1 MPKLTNILDKGG
13 YSMSYKKSILRSSYV
28 FLATFFVLNSVA
40 QEIEEVVVTATKKEE
55 STQDL
60 AISVE
65 AFTSEMLEQN
75 QIYDLSDLTEVVP
88 GFGAGKGIG
97 SGSAFSMRGIGSYG
111 IGAAVV
117 SSLVTNI
124 NGHSV
129 GTGQFVDLGMMDIER
144 IEVLKGPQG
153 TINGRNS
160 VQGVINVITAR
171 PTDEFGGYVDV
182 ETGNFDMK
190 RMTTALNLPINDN
203 VKTRLAFMTNMRD
216 GMVYNP
222 VTGNDFDDRN
232 DMGLRFSLDWDISDT
247 TDFKLTYSGQKS
259 DDNRPQEEV
268 SFCAQDPFFG
278 CRPDVRG
285 GLNQAADTRG
295 HVAGFV
301 GFVAHLDPGT
311 IVNKYGPSLS
321 DKFDTLYLD
330 REPTHLQTSEVTN
343 LELTHDISD
352 DVQMIAKYTYSTR
365 DFHQMNDNDGS
376 ISNVPLAGA
385 AAGLPGIVPI
395 EAYVCFGSDEN
406 SFCETVDSDRT
417 YDFSDVETE
426 NKQAEINFISDFDG
440 PFNFSAGYY
449 WYDDTTDNEYRVQT
463 AGTQLIGSF
472 ANHPYSAVLAGL
484 TGVDLSSKGGAV
496 FYQTVLQ
503 GLLPQLPNV
512 LAVQGG
518 AITDPVQV
526 ATIIGTYQATLG
538 MLQAMPDVVVPLG
551 LRGTLSDQHVRTQS
565 QAFYGE
571 MYFDLSEDTKLTL
584 GGRYDDFLVNS
595 HNFNDLLGNAYIR
608 LGCFNYSSHTTC
620 PGIEQQRTV
629 EDDSTSF
636 KVALQHNLND
646 DVMVYG
652 SYTTAV
658 KAGGVN
664 AGSSSST
671 YDQEETGV
679 LDFGMK
685 SILMDGAMLLNM
697 NIFRNDNKG
706 MLLAAIVDDASI
718 NYNVDAEITGF
729 EGNLSVFLT
738 ETTNLSF
745 NWLLIDNEITSD
757 TSIINYMNP
766 LGGMYDVFL
775 GPVGNNTGL
784 LTGAVFGGGTTQLFK
799 SGGYNCLS
807 PMGTNALGVV
817 GGFAPLAGSFC
828 TVAQGVPQSLKGNKL
843 PNTADTE
850 YSLSLTQVFPSARGE
865 TLAKLSYRYRSESNS
880 SNFEEARMA
889 IPDLKVWDLFVRFN
903 PNDDDWYVGMYAKNL
918 ADDRQLGFL
927 RTASNLQGG
936 QLYGSFSDPRTFGV
950 QFGTSF

>member
-1 MPKLTNILDKGG
+1 
-13 YSMSYKKSILRSSYV
+13 MSFKQLILRNSFV
-28 FLATFFVLNSVA
+28 FLATFFAATSIA
-40 QEIEEVVVTATKKEE
+40 QEVEEVVVTATKKEE

-60 AISVE
+60 ALSVE
-65 AFTSEMLEQN
+65 AYTSEMIAEN
-75 QIYDLSDLTEVVP
+75 QIYDLSDLAEVVP
-88 GFGAGKGIG
+88 GFETGKGIG
-97 SGSAFSMRGIGSYG
+97 SGSAFTMRGIGSYG

-171 PTDEFGGYVDV
+171 PTDELSGYVDIEGGV
-182 ETGNFDMK
+182 YNSRRVTSAF
-190 RMTTALNLPINDN
+190 NLPVNDQI
-203 VKTRLAFMTNMRD
+203 KTRLALMTNRRD
-216 GMVYNP
+216 GMVHNP

-232 DMGLRFSLDWDISDT
+232 DMGLRFSLDYDISDT
-247 TDFKLTYSGQKS
+247 TDLRFTYSAQKS
-259 DDNRPQEEV
+259 DDSRPQEEV
-268 SFCAQDPFFG
+268 SFCAQDQFFG
-278 CRPDVRG
+278 CSPAARG

-321 DKFDTLYLD
+321 DSFDTLYLD
-330 REPTHLQTSEVTN
+330 REPTHLQTAEVTN

-365 DFHQMNDNDGS
+365 DFHQTNDNDGS
-376 ISNVPLAGA
+376 VSSVPLAGA
-385 AAGLPGIVPI
+385 GAALGLPPI
-395 EAYVCFGSDEN
+395 EAYLCFGSTEN
-406 SFCETVDSDRT
+406 SFCETANTDRT

-426 NKQAEINFISDFDG
+426 NKQAEINFISNFDG

-463 AGTQLIGSF
+463 TGTQLIGSF
-472 ANHPYSAVLAGL
+472 AESPYSAVIAGL

-503 GLLPQLPNV
+503 GLLPALGGV
-512 LAVQGG
+512 LQVQAGAV
-518 AITDPVQV
+518 TDPVQV
-526 ATIIGTYQATLG
+526 ATILGTYQAVLG
-538 MLQAMPDVVVPLG
+538 MLQGMPDVVVPLG

-571 MYFDLSEDTKLTL
+571 MYFDLSDDTKLTI

-595 HNFNDLLGNAYIR
+595 HNFNDLLGNKYIA
-608 LGCFNYSSHTTC
+608 LGCYNYSSHTKC

-636 KVALQHNLND
+636 KVAIQHNLND

-671 YDQEETGV
+671 YDPEETGV
-679 LDFGMK
+679 LDIGLK

-697 NIFRNDNKG
+697 NIFQNDNSG

-729 EGNLSVFLT
+729 EGNMSVFLS
-738 ETTNLSF
+738 ETTNLTF
-745 NWLLIDNEITSD
+745 NWLALDNEITSD
-757 TSIINYMNP
+757 TSIINYLDPMGSP
-766 LGGMYDVFL
+766 LVQYL

-784 LTGAVFGGGTTQLFK
+784 LTGAVFGNGVLYK

-807 PMGTNALGVV
+807 AP
-817 GGFAPLAGSFC
+817 FAPLAGSPC
-828 TVAQGVPQSLKGNKL
+828 PVGQGIPQSLQGNQL
-843 PNTADTE
+843 PNTADLS
-850 YSLSLTQVFPSARGE
+850 YSLSLSQIFPSSNGE
-865 TLAKLSYRYRSESNS
+865 TAAKLTYRYRGESNS
-880 SNFEEARMA
+880 SAFEDARMKL
-889 IPDLKVWDLFVRFN
+889 PENKVWDLLVRYT
-903 PNDDDWYVGMYAKNL
+903 PNDGDWYVGLYAKNL
-918 ADDRQLGFL
+918 ADDRQLHYL

-936 QLYGSFSDPRTFGV
+936 QLYGSFSDPRTWGL

>member
-40 QEIEEVVVTATKKEE
+40 QEVEEVVVTATKKEE

-503 GLLPQLPNV
+503 GLLPQLPSV
-512 LAVQGG
+512 LGVQGG

-538 MLQAMPDVVVPLG
+538 ILQAMPDVVVPLG

-584 GGRYDDFLVNS
+584 GGRYDDFLVDS

>member
-1 MPKLTNILDKGG
+1 
-13 YSMSYKKSILRSSYV
+13 
-28 FLATFFVLNSVA
+28 
-40 QEIEEVVVTATKKEE
+40 
-55 STQDL
+55 
-60 AISVE
+60 
-65 AFTSEMLEQN
+65 
-75 QIYDLSDLTEVVP
+75 
-88 GFGAGKGIG
+88 
-97 SGSAFSMRGIGSYG
+97 MRGIGSYG

-171 PTDEFGGYVDV
+171 PTDELSGYVDIEGGV
-182 ETGNFDMK
+182 YNSRRVTSAF
-190 RMTTALNLPINDN
+190 NLPVNDQI
-203 VKTRLAFMTNMRD
+203 KTRLALMTNRRD
-216 GMVYNP
+216 GMVHNP

-232 DMGLRFSLDWDISDT
+232 DMGLRFSLDYDISDT
-247 TDFKLTYSGQKS
+247 TDLRFTYSAQKS
-259 DDNRPQEEV
+259 DDSRPQEEV
-268 SFCAQDPFFG
+268 SFCAQDQFFG
-278 CRPDVRG
+278 CSPAARG

-321 DKFDTLYLD
+321 DSFDTLYLD
-330 REPTHLQTSEVTN
+330 REPTHLQTAEVTN

-365 DFHQMNDNDGS
+365 DFHQTNDNDGS
-376 ISNVPLAGA
+376 VSSVPLAGA
-385 AAGLPGIVPI
+385 GAALGLPPI
-395 EAYVCFGSDEN
+395 EAYLCFGSTEN
-406 SFCETVDSDRT
+406 SFCETANTDRT

-426 NKQAEINFISDFDG
+426 NKQAEINFISNFDG

-463 AGTQLIGSF
+463 TGTQLIGSF
-472 ANHPYSAVLAGL
+472 AESPYSAVIAGL

-503 GLLPQLPNV
+503 GLLPALGGV
-512 LAVQGG
+512 LQVQAGAV
-518 AITDPVQV
+518 TDPVQV
-526 ATIIGTYQATLG
+526 ATILGTYQAVLG
-538 MLQAMPDVVVPLG
+538 MLQGMPDVVVPLG

-571 MYFDLSEDTKLTL
+571 MYFDLSDDTKLTI

-595 HNFNDLLGNAYIR
+595 HNFNDLLGNKYIA
-608 LGCFNYSSHTTC
+608 LGCYNYSSHTKC

-636 KVALQHNLND
+636 KVAIQHNLSD

-671 YDQEETGV
+671 YDPEETGV
-679 LDFGMK
+679 LDIGLK

-697 NIFRNDNKG
+697 NIFQNDNSG

-729 EGNLSVFLT
+729 EGNMSVFLS
-738 ETTNLSF
+738 ETTNLTF
-745 NWLLIDNEITSD
+745 NWLALDNEITSD
-757 TSIINYMNP
+757 TSIINYLDPMGSP
-766 LGGMYDVFL
+766 LVQYL

-784 LTGAVFGGGTTQLFK
+784 LTGAVFGNGVLYK

-807 PMGTNALGVV
+807 AP
-817 GGFAPLAGSFC
+817 FAPLAGSPC
-828 TVAQGVPQSLKGNKL
+828 PVGQGIPQSLQGNQL
-843 PNTADTE
+843 PNTADLS
-850 YSLSLTQVFPSARGE
+850 YSLSLSQVFPSSNGE
-865 TLAKLSYRYRSESNS
+865 TAAKLTYRYRGESNS
-880 SNFEEARMA
+880 SAFEDARMKL
-889 IPDLKVWDLFVRFN
+889 PENKVWDLLVRYT
-903 PNDDDWYVGMYAKNL
+903 PNDGDWYVGLYAKNL
-918 ADDRQLGFL
+918 ADDRQLHYL

-936 QLYGSFSDPRTFGV
+936 QLYGSFSDPRTWGL

>member
-1 MPKLTNILDKGG
+1 
-13 YSMSYKKSILRSSYV
+13 MSFKQLILRNSFV
-28 FLATFFVLNSVA
+28 FLATFFAATSIA
-40 QEIEEVVVTATKKEE
+40 QEVEEVVVTATKKEE

-60 AISVE
+60 ALSVE
-65 AFTSEMLEQN
+65 AYTSEMIAEN
-75 QIYDLSDLTEVVP
+75 QIYDLSDLAEVVP
-88 GFGAGKGIG
+88 GFETGKGIG
-97 SGSAFSMRGIGSYG
+97 SGSAFTMRGIGSYG

-171 PTDEFGGYVDV
+171 PTDELSGYVDIEGGV
-182 ETGNFDMK
+182 YNSRRVTSAF
-190 RMTTALNLPINDN
+190 NLPVNDQI
-203 VKTRLAFMTNMRD
+203 KTRLALMTNRRD
-216 GMVYNP
+216 GMVHNP

-232 DMGLRFSLDWDISDT
+232 DMGLRFSLDYDISDT
-247 TDFKLTYSGQKS
+247 TDLRFTYSAQKS
-259 DDNRPQEEV
+259 DDSRPQEEV
-268 SFCAQDPFFG
+268 SFCAQDQFFG
-278 CRPDVRG
+278 CSPAARG

-321 DKFDTLYLD
+321 DSFDTLYLD
-330 REPTHLQTSEVTN
+330 REPTHLQTAEVTN

-365 DFHQMNDNDGS
+365 DFHQTNDNDGS
-376 ISNVPLAGA
+376 VSSVPLAGA
-385 AAGLPGIVPI
+385 GAALGLPPI
-395 EAYVCFGSDEN
+395 EAYLCFGSTEN
-406 SFCETVDSDRT
+406 SFCETANTDRT

-426 NKQAEINFISDFDG
+426 NKQAEINFISNFDG

-463 AGTQLIGSF
+463 TGTQLIGSF
-472 ANHPYSAVLAGL
+472 AESPYSAVIAGL

-503 GLLPQLPNV
+503 GLLPALGGV
-512 LAVQGG
+512 LQVQAGAV
-518 AITDPVQV
+518 TDPVQV
-526 ATIIGTYQATLG
+526 ATILGTYQAVLG
-538 MLQAMPDVVVPLG
+538 MLQGMPDVVVPLG

-571 MYFDLSEDTKLTL
+571 MYFDLSDDTKLTI

-595 HNFNDLLGNAYIR
+595 HNFNDLLGNKYIA
-608 LGCFNYSSHTTC
+608 LGCYNYSSHTKC

-636 KVALQHNLND
+636 KVAIQHNLSD

-671 YDQEETGV
+671 YDPEETGV
-679 LDFGMK
+679 LDIGLK

-697 NIFRNDNKG
+697 NIFQNDNSG

-729 EGNLSVFLT
+729 EGNMSVFLS
-738 ETTNLSF
+738 ETTNLTF
-745 NWLLIDNEITSD
+745 NWLALDNEITSD
-757 TSIINYMNP
+757 TSIINYLDPMGSP
-766 LGGMYDVFL
+766 LVQYL

-784 LTGAVFGGGTTQLFK
+784 LTGAVFGNGVLYK

-807 PMGTNALGVV
+807 AP
-817 GGFAPLAGSFC
+817 FAPLAGSPC
-828 TVAQGVPQSLKGNKL
+828 PVGQGIPQNLQGNQL
-843 PNTADTE
+843 PNTADLS
-850 YSLSLTQVFPSARGE
+850 YSLSLSQVFPSSNGE
-865 TLAKLSYRYRSESNS
+865 TAAKLTYRYRGESNS
-880 SNFEEARMA
+880 SAFEDARMKL
-889 IPDLKVWDLFVRFN
+889 PENKVWDLLVRYT
-903 PNDDDWYVGMYAKNL
+903 PNDGDWYVGLYAKNL
-918 ADDRQLGFL
+918 ADDRQLHYL

-936 QLYGSFSDPRTFGV
+936 QLYGSFSDPRTWGL

>member
-40 QEIEEVVVTATKKEE
+40 QEVEEVVVTATKKEE

-766 LGGMYDVFL
+766 LGAMYDVFL

-784 LTGAVFGGGTTQLFK
+784 LTGAVFGTTQLFK

-817 GGFAPLAGSFC
+817 GGFAPLAGSVC

>member
-1 MPKLTNILDKGG
+1 
-13 YSMSYKKSILRSSYV
+13 MSFKQLILRNSFV
-28 FLATFFVLNSVA
+28 FLASFFILNSVA
-40 QEIEEVVVTATKKEE
+40 QEVEEVVVTATKKAE

-60 AISVE
+60 AISVD
-65 AFTSEMLEQN
+65 AYTSEMIEEN
-75 QIYDLSDLTEVVP
+75 QIYDLSDLSEVVP
-88 GFGAGKGIG
+88 GFGTGKGIG

-117 SSLVTNI
+117 SSLVTNL

-160 VQGVINVITAR
+160 VQGVINVITKR
-171 PTDEFGGYVDV
+171 PGDELGGYIDIEGGVF
-182 ETGNFDMK
+182 NAK
-190 RMTTALNLPINDN
+190 KMTTAFDLPINDKF
-203 VKTRLAFMTNMRD
+203 KTRLALMTYKRD
-216 GMVYNP
+216 GMVNNP

-232 DMGLRFSLDWDISDT
+232 DMSIRLSMDYDISDT
-247 TDFKLTYSGQKS
+247 TDLKITYSAQKS
-259 DDNRPQEEV
+259 DDSRPQEEV

-285 GLNQAADTRG
+285 GINQAADTRG

-301 GFVAHLDPGT
+301 GFIAHLDDAT
-311 IVNKYGPSLS
+311 ITNKYGPSLS
-321 DKFDTLYLD
+321 DGFDKLYLD
-330 REPTHLQTSEVTN
+330 REPSHLQRAEVTN
-343 LELTHDISD
+343 LELTTDLST
-352 DVQMIAKYTYSTR
+352 DVQMITKYTYTTR

-376 ISNVPLAGA
+376 ISTVPLAGA
-385 AAGLPGIVPI
+385 GAPLGLPPI
-395 EAYVCFGSDEN
+395 EAYTCFGSTEQ
-406 SFCETVDSDRT
+406 SFCETVDTDRT

-426 NKQAEINFISDFDG
+426 SKQAEINFISNYDG
-440 PFNFSAGYY
+440 AFNFTAGYY

-463 AGTQLIGSF
+463 TGTQLIGSF
-472 ANHPYSAVLAGL
+472 AQHPYSPVITGL
-484 TGVDLSSKGGAV
+484 TGKDYSTKGGAV

-503 GLLPQLPNV
+503 GLLPALQNV

-518 AITDPVQV
+518 LVTDPTQIQ
-526 ATIIGTYQATLG
+526 TIMLTYEGVLDALD
-538 MLQAMPDVVVPLG
+538 AMPDVVVPLG

-565 QAFYGE
+565 QAIYGE

-584 GGRYDDFLVNS
+584 GARYDDFLVNS
-595 HNFNDLLGNAYIR
+595 HNFNDLLGNKYIA
-608 LGCFNYSSHTTC
+608 LGCFNYSSHTKC

-636 KVALQHNLND
+636 KVALQHNIND

-679 LDFGMK
+679 LDFGIK

-729 EGNLSVFLT
+729 EGALSVFLS
-738 ETTNLSF
+738 ENTNLSF
-745 NWLLIDNEITSD
+745 NWLAIDNEITSD

-766 LGGMYDVFL
+766 LGAMYDQYL
-775 GPVGNNTGL
+775 GPIGNDTGL
-784 LTGAVFGGGTTQLFK
+784 LAGALFGSTQLFK
-799 SGGYNCLS
+799 SGGYNCLA
-807 PMGTNALGVV
+807 PTGTNAAGVV
-817 GGFAPLAGSFC
+817 GGFAPLAGSVC
-828 TVAQGVPQSLKGNKL
+828 TVAQGIPQSLQGNKL
-843 PNTADTE
+843 PNTADLE
-850 YSLSLTQVFPSARGE
+850 YSLSLTQVFPGPRGE
-865 TLAKLSYRYRSESNS
+865 TLAKLSYRYRAESNS
-880 SNFEEARMA
+880 SNFEEERMA
-889 IPDLKVWDLFVRFN
+889 IPANKVWDFFLRFN

-936 QLYGSFSDPRTFGV
+936 QLYGSFSDPRTWGL

>member
-1 MPKLTNILDKGG
+1 
-13 YSMSYKKSILRSSYV
+13 MSFKQLILRNSFV
-28 FLATFFVLNSVA
+28 FLATFFAATSIA
-40 QEIEEVVVTATKKEE
+40 QEVEEVVVTATKKEE

-60 AISVE
+60 ALSVE
-65 AFTSEMLEQN
+65 AYTSEMIAEN
-75 QIYDLSDLTEVVP
+75 QIYDLSDLAEVVP
-88 GFGAGKGIG
+88 GFETGKGIG
-97 SGSAFSMRGIGSYG
+97 SGSAFTMRGIGSYG

-171 PTDEFGGYVDV
+171 PTDELSGYVDIEGGV
-182 ETGNFDMK
+182 YNSRRVTSAF
-190 RMTTALNLPINDN
+190 NLPVNDQI
-203 VKTRLAFMTNMRD
+203 KTRLALMTNRRD
-216 GMVYNP
+216 GMVHNP

-232 DMGLRFSLDWDISDT
+232 DMGLRFSLDYDISDT
-247 TDFKLTYSGQKS
+247 TDLKFTYSAQKS
-259 DDNRPQEEV
+259 DDSRPQEEV
-268 SFCAQDPFFG
+268 SFCAQDQFFG
-278 CRPDVRG
+278 CSPAARG

-321 DKFDTLYLD
+321 DSFDTLYLD
-330 REPTHLQTSEVTN
+330 REPTHLQTAEVTN

-365 DFHQMNDNDGS
+365 DFHQTNDNDGS
-376 ISNVPLAGA
+376 VSSVPLAGA
-385 AAGLPGIVPI
+385 GAALGLPPI
-395 EAYVCFGSDEN
+395 EAYLCFGSTEN
-406 SFCETVDSDRT
+406 SFCETANTDRT

-426 NKQAEINFISDFDG
+426 NKQAEINFISNFDG

-463 AGTQLIGSF
+463 TGTQLIGSF
-472 ANHPYSAVLAGL
+472 AESPYSAVIAGL

-503 GLLPQLPNV
+503 GLLPALGGV
-512 LAVQGG
+512 LQVQAGAV
-518 AITDPVQV
+518 TDPVQV
-526 ATIIGTYQATLG
+526 ATILGTYQAVLG
-538 MLQAMPDVVVPLG
+538 MLQGMPDVVVPLG

-571 MYFDLSEDTKLTL
+571 MYFDLSDDTKLTI

-595 HNFNDLLGNAYIR
+595 HNFNDLLGNKYIA
-608 LGCFNYSSHTTC
+608 LGCYNYSSHTKC

-636 KVALQHNLND
+636 KVAIQHNLSD

-671 YDQEETGV
+671 YDPEETGV
-679 LDFGMK
+679 LDIGLK

-697 NIFRNDNKG
+697 NIFQNDNSG

-729 EGNLSVFLT
+729 EGNMSVFLS
-738 ETTNLSF
+738 ETTNLTF
-745 NWLLIDNEITSD
+745 NWLALDNEITSD
-757 TSIINYMNP
+757 TSIINYLDPMGSP
-766 LGGMYDVFL
+766 LVQYL

-784 LTGAVFGGGTTQLFK
+784 LTGAVFGNGVLYK

-807 PMGTNALGVV
+807 AP
-817 GGFAPLAGSFC
+817 FAPLAGSPC
-828 TVAQGVPQSLKGNKL
+828 PVGQGIPQSLQGNQL
-843 PNTADTE
+843 PNTADLS
-850 YSLSLTQVFPSARGE
+850 YSLSLSQVFPSSNGE
-865 TLAKLSYRYRSESNS
+865 TAAKLTYRYRGESNS
-880 SNFEEARMA
+880 SAFEDARMKL
-889 IPDLKVWDLFVRFN
+889 PENKVWDLLVRYT
-903 PNDDDWYVGMYAKNL
+903 PNDGDWYVGLYAKNL
-918 ADDRQLGFL
+918 ADDRQLHYL

-936 QLYGSFSDPRTFGV
+936 QLYGSFSDPRTWGL

>member
-321 DKFDTLYLD
+321 DKFDTLYLN

-526 ATIIGTYQATLG
+526 ATILGTYQATLG

-784 LTGAVFGGGTTQLFK
+784 LTGAVFGTTQLFK

-817 GGFAPLAGSFC
+817 GGFAPLAGSVC

>member
-1 MPKLTNILDKGG
+1 
-13 YSMSYKKSILRSSYV
+13 MSFKQLILRNSFV
-28 FLATFFVLNSVA
+28 FLATFFAATSIA
-40 QEIEEVVVTATKKEE
+40 QEVEEVVVTATKKEE

-60 AISVE
+60 ALSVE
-65 AFTSEMLEQN
+65 AYTSEMIAEN
-75 QIYDLSDLTEVVP
+75 QIYDLSDLAEVVP
-88 GFGAGKGIG
+88 GFETGKGIG
-97 SGSAFSMRGIGSYG
+97 SGSAFTMRGIGSYG

-171 PTDEFGGYVDV
+171 PTDELSGYVDIEGGV
-182 ETGNFDMK
+182 YNSRRVTSAF
-190 RMTTALNLPINDN
+190 NLPVNDQI
-203 VKTRLAFMTNMRD
+203 KTRLALMTNRRD
-216 GMVYNP
+216 GMVHNP

-232 DMGLRFSLDWDISDT
+232 DMGLRFSLDYDISDT
-247 TDFKLTYSGQKS
+247 TDLRFTYSAQKS
-259 DDNRPQEEV
+259 DDSRPQEEV
-268 SFCAQDPFFG
+268 SFCAQDQFFG
-278 CRPDVRG
+278 CSPAARG

-321 DKFDTLYLD
+321 DSFDTLYLD
-330 REPTHLQTSEVTN
+330 REPTHLQTAEVTN

-365 DFHQMNDNDGS
+365 DFHQTNDNDGS
-376 ISNVPLAGA
+376 VSSVPLAGA
-385 AAGLPGIVPI
+385 GAALGLPPI
-395 EAYVCFGSDEN
+395 EAYLCFGSTEN
-406 SFCETVDSDRT
+406 SFCETANTDRT

-426 NKQAEINFISDFDG
+426 NKQAEINFISNFDG

-463 AGTQLIGSF
+463 TGTQLIGSF
-472 ANHPYSAVLAGL
+472 AESPYSAVIAGL

-503 GLLPQLPNV
+503 GLLPALGGV
-512 LAVQGG
+512 LQVQAGAV
-518 AITDPVQV
+518 TDPVQV
-526 ATIIGTYQATLG
+526 ATILGTYQAVLG
-538 MLQAMPDVVVPLG
+538 MLQGMPDVVVPLG

-571 MYFDLSEDTKLTL
+571 LYFDLSDDTKLTI

-595 HNFNDLLGNAYIR
+595 HNFNDLLGNKYIA
-608 LGCFNYSSHTTC
+608 LGCYNYSSHTKC

-636 KVALQHNLND
+636 KVAIQHNLSD

-671 YDQEETGV
+671 YDPEETGV
-679 LDFGMK
+679 LDIGLK

-697 NIFRNDNKG
+697 NIFQNDNSG

-729 EGNLSVFLT
+729 EGNMSVFLS
-738 ETTNLSF
+738 ETTNLTF
-745 NWLLIDNEITSD
+745 NWLALDNEITSD
-757 TSIINYMNP
+757 TSIINYLDPMGSP
-766 LGGMYDVFL
+766 LVQYL

-784 LTGAVFGGGTTQLFK
+784 LTGAVFGNGVLYK

-807 PMGTNALGVV
+807 AP
-817 GGFAPLAGSFC
+817 FAPLAGSPC
-828 TVAQGVPQSLKGNKL
+828 PVGQGIPQSLQGNQL
-843 PNTADTE
+843 PNTADLS
-850 YSLSLTQVFPSARGE
+850 YSLSLSQVFPSSNGE
-865 TLAKLSYRYRSESNS
+865 TAAKLTYRYRGESNS
-880 SNFEEARMA
+880 SAFEDARMKL
-889 IPDLKVWDLFVRFN
+889 PENKVWDLLVRYT
-903 PNDDDWYVGMYAKNL
+903 PNDGDWYVGLYAKNL
-918 ADDRQLGFL
+918 ADDRQLHYL

-936 QLYGSFSDPRTFGV
+936 QLYGSFSDPRTWGL

>member
-40 QEIEEVVVTATKKEE
+40 QEVEEVVVTATKKEE

-671 YDQEETGV
+671 YDQEKTGV

-784 LTGAVFGGGTTQLFK
+784 LTGAVFGTTQLFK

-817 GGFAPLAGSFC
+817 GGFAPLAGSVC

>member
-1 MPKLTNILDKGG
+1 
-13 YSMSYKKSILRSSYV
+13 MSFKQLILRNSFI
-28 FLATFFVLNSVA
+28 FLATFFAATSIA
-40 QEIEEVVVTATKKEE
+40 QEVEEVVVTATKKEE

-60 AISVE
+60 ALSVE
-65 AFTSEMLEQN
+65 AYTSEMIAEN
-75 QIYDLSDLTEVVP
+75 QIYDLSDLAEVVP
-88 GFGAGKGIG
+88 GFETGKGIG
-97 SGSAFSMRGIGSYG
+97 SGSAFTMRGIGSYG

-171 PTDEFGGYVDV
+171 PTDELSGYVDIEGGV
-182 ETGNFDMK
+182 YNSRRVTSAF
-190 RMTTALNLPINDN
+190 NLPVNDQI
-203 VKTRLAFMTNMRD
+203 KTRLALMTNRRD
-216 GMVYNP
+216 GMVHNP

-232 DMGLRFSLDWDISDT
+232 DMGLRFSLDYDISDT
-247 TDFKLTYSGQKS
+247 TDLRFTYSAQKS
-259 DDNRPQEEV
+259 DDSRPQEEV
-268 SFCAQDPFFG
+268 SFCAQDQFFG
-278 CRPDVRG
+278 CSPAARG

-321 DKFDTLYLD
+321 DSFDTLYLD
-330 REPTHLQTSEVTN
+330 REPTHLQTAEVTN

-365 DFHQMNDNDGS
+365 DFHQTNDNDGS
-376 ISNVPLAGA
+376 VSSVPLAGA
-385 AAGLPGIVPI
+385 GAALGLPPI
-395 EAYVCFGSDEN
+395 EAYLCFGSTEN
-406 SFCETVDSDRT
+406 SFCETANTDRT

-463 AGTQLIGSF
+463 TGTQLIGSF
-472 ANHPYSAVLAGL
+472 AESPYSAVIAGL

-503 GLLPQLPNV
+503 GLLPALGGV
-512 LAVQGG
+512 LQVQAGAV
-518 AITDPVQV
+518 TDPVQV
-526 ATIIGTYQATLG
+526 ATILGTYQAVLG
-538 MLQAMPDVVVPLG
+538 MLQGMPDVVVPLG

-571 MYFDLSEDTKLTL
+571 MYFDLSDDTKLTI

-595 HNFNDLLGNAYIR
+595 HNFNDLLGNKYIA
-608 LGCFNYSSHTTC
+608 LGCYNYSSHTKC

-629 EDDSTSF
+629 KDDSTSF
-636 KVALQHNLND
+636 KVAIQHNLSD

-671 YDQEETGV
+671 YDPEETGV
-679 LDFGMK
+679 LDIGLK

-697 NIFRNDNKG
+697 NIFQNDNSG

-729 EGNLSVFLT
+729 EGNMSVFLS
-738 ETTNLSF
+738 ETTNLTF
-745 NWLLIDNEITSD
+745 NWLALDNEITSD
-757 TSIINYMNP
+757 TSIINYLDPMGSP
-766 LGGMYDVFL
+766 LVQYL

-784 LTGAVFGGGTTQLFK
+784 LTGAVFGNGVLYK

-807 PMGTNALGVV
+807 AP
-817 GGFAPLAGSFC
+817 FAPLAGSPC
-828 TVAQGVPQSLKGNKL
+828 PVGQGIPQSLQGNQL
-843 PNTADTE
+843 PNTADLS
-850 YSLSLTQVFPSARGE
+850 YSLSLSQVFPSSNGE
-865 TLAKLSYRYRSESNS
+865 TAAKLTYRYRGESNS
-880 SNFEEARMA
+880 SAFEDARMKL
-889 IPDLKVWDLFVRFN
+889 PENKVWDLLVRYT
-903 PNDDDWYVGMYAKNL
+903 PNDGDWYVGLYAKNL
-918 ADDRQLGFL
+918 ADDRQLHYL

-936 QLYGSFSDPRTFGV
+936 QLYGSFSDPRTWGL

>member
-1 MPKLTNILDKGG
+1 
-13 YSMSYKKSILRSSYV
+13 MSYKKSILRSSYV

-40 QEIEEVVVTATKKEE
+40 QEVEEVVVTATKKEE

-321 DKFDTLYLD
+321 DKFDTLYLN

-526 ATIIGTYQATLG
+526 ATILGTYQATLG

-784 LTGAVFGGGTTQLFK
+784 LTGAVFGTTQLFK

>member
-40 QEIEEVVVTATKKEE
+40 QEVEEVVVTATKKEE

-321 DKFDTLYLD
+321 DKFDTLYLN

-526 ATIIGTYQATLG
+526 ATILGTYQATLG

-784 LTGAVFGGGTTQLFK
+784 LTGAVFGTTQLFK

>member
-1 MPKLTNILDKGG
+1 
-13 YSMSYKKSILRSSYV
+13 MSYKKSILRSSYV

-40 QEIEEVVVTATKKEE
+40 QEVEEVVVTATKKEE

-321 DKFDTLYLD
+321 DKFDTLYLN

-526 ATIIGTYQATLG
+526 ATILGTYQATLG

-784 LTGAVFGGGTTQLFK
+784 LTGAVFNGTTQLFK

-817 GGFAPLAGSFC
+817 GGFAPLAGSVC

>member
-40 QEIEEVVVTATKKEE
+40 QEVEEVVVTATKKEE

-784 LTGAVFGGGTTQLFK
+784 LTGAVFGTTQLFK

-817 GGFAPLAGSFC
+817 GGFAPLAGSVC

>member
-40 QEIEEVVVTATKKEE
+40 QEVEEVVVTATKKEE

-766 LGGMYDVFL
+766 LGAMYDVFL

-784 LTGAVFGGGTTQLFK
+784 LTGAVFNGTTQLFK

-817 GGFAPLAGSFC
+817 GGFAPLAGSVC

>member
-1 MPKLTNILDKGG
+1 
-13 YSMSYKKSILRSSYV
+13 MSYKNAILRSSYV

-171 PTDEFGGYVDV
+171 PGDEFGGYVDV

-343 LELTHDISD
+343 LELTHDLSD

-365 DFHQMNDNDGS
+365 DFHQTNDNDGS

-385 AAGLPGIVPI
+385 GAGLGLAPI

-766 LGGMYDVFL
+766 LGAMYDVFL

-784 LTGAVFGGGTTQLFK
+784 LTGAVFNGTTQLFK

-817 GGFAPLAGSFC
+817 GGFAPLAGSVC

>member
-1 MPKLTNILDKGG
+1 
-13 YSMSYKKSILRSSYV
+13 MSYKKSILRSSYV

-40 QEIEEVVVTATKKEE
+40 QEVEEVVVTATKKEE

-671 YDQEETGV
+671 YDQEKTGV

-784 LTGAVFGGGTTQLFK
+784 LTGAVFNGTTQLFK

-817 GGFAPLAGSFC
+817 GGFAPLAGSVC

>member
-1 MPKLTNILDKGG
+1 
-13 YSMSYKKSILRSSYV
+13 MSFKQLILRNSFV
-28 FLATFFVLNSVA
+28 FLATFFAATSIS
-40 QEIEEVVVTATKKEE
+40 QEVEEVVVTATKKEE

-60 AISVE
+60 ALSVE
-65 AFTSEMLEQN
+65 AYTSEMIAEN
-75 QIYDLSDLTEVVP
+75 QIYDLSDLAEVVP
-88 GFGAGKGIG
+88 GFETGKGIG
-97 SGSAFSMRGIGSYG
+97 SGSAFTMRGIGSYG

-171 PTDEFGGYVDV
+171 PTDELSGYVDIEGGV
-182 ETGNFDMK
+182 YNSRRVTSAF
-190 RMTTALNLPINDN
+190 NLPVNDQI
-203 VKTRLAFMTNMRD
+203 KTRLALMTNRRD
-216 GMVYNP
+216 GMVHNP

-232 DMGLRFSLDWDISDT
+232 DMGLRFSLDYDISDT
-247 TDFKLTYSGQKS
+247 TDLRFTYSAQKS
-259 DDNRPQEEV
+259 DDSRPQEEV
-268 SFCAQDPFFG
+268 SFCAQDQFFG
-278 CRPDVRG
+278 CSPAARG

-321 DKFDTLYLD
+321 DSFDTLYLD
-330 REPTHLQTSEVTN
+330 REPTHLQTAEVTN

-365 DFHQMNDNDGS
+365 DFHQTNDNDGS
-376 ISNVPLAGA
+376 VSSVPLAGA
-385 AAGLPGIVPI
+385 GAALGLPPI
-395 EAYVCFGSDEN
+395 EAYLCFGSTEN
-406 SFCETVDSDRT
+406 SFCETANTDRT

-426 NKQAEINFISDFDG
+426 NKQAEINFISNFDG

-463 AGTQLIGSF
+463 TGTQLIGSF
-472 ANHPYSAVLAGL
+472 AESPYSAVIAGL

-503 GLLPQLPNV
+503 GLLPALGGV
-512 LAVQGG
+512 LQVQAGAV
-518 AITDPVQV
+518 TDPVQV
-526 ATIIGTYQATLG
+526 ATILGTYQAVLG
-538 MLQAMPDVVVPLG
+538 MLQGMPDVVVPLG

-571 MYFDLSEDTKLTL
+571 MYFDLSDDTKLTI

-595 HNFNDLLGNAYIR
+595 HNFNDLLGNKYIA
-608 LGCFNYSSHTTC
+608 LGCYNYSSHTKC

-636 KVALQHNLND
+636 KVAIQHNLSD

-671 YDQEETGV
+671 YDPEETGV
-679 LDFGMK
+679 LDIGLK

-697 NIFRNDNKG
+697 NIFQNDNSG

-729 EGNLSVFLT
+729 EGNMSVFLS
-738 ETTNLSF
+738 ETTNLTF
-745 NWLLIDNEITSD
+745 NWLALDNEITSD
-757 TSIINYMNP
+757 TSIINYLDPMGSP
-766 LGGMYDVFL
+766 LVQYL

-784 LTGAVFGGGTTQLFK
+784 LTGAVFGNGVLYK

-807 PMGTNALGVV
+807 AP
-817 GGFAPLAGSFC
+817 FAPLAGSPC
-828 TVAQGVPQSLKGNKL
+828 PVGQGIPQSLQGNQL
-843 PNTADTE
+843 PNTADLS
-850 YSLSLTQVFPSARGE
+850 YSLSLSQVFPSSNGE
-865 TLAKLSYRYRSESNS
+865 TAAKLTYRYRGESNS
-880 SNFEEARMA
+880 SAFEDARMKL
-889 IPDLKVWDLFVRFN
+889 PENKVWDLLVRYT
-903 PNDDDWYVGMYAKNL
+903 PNDGDWYVGLYAKNL
-918 ADDRQLGFL
+918 ADDRQLHYL

-936 QLYGSFSDPRTFGV
+936 QLYGSFSDPRTWGL

>member
-1 MPKLTNILDKGG
+1 MNNYLKLTFSFFTLIA
-13 YSMSYKKSILRSSYV
+13 I
-28 FLATFFVLNSVA
+28 TFSANTIS
-40 QEIEEVVVTATKKEE
+40 QEVEEVVVTATKKEE
-55 STQDL
+55 STQDIP
-60 AISVE
+60 ISIQALTAE
-65 AFTSEMLEQN
+65 NLKAE
-75 QIYDLSDLTEVVP
+75 QIYDMTDLAEVVP
-88 GFGAGKGIG
+88 GFGVAKGVG
-97 SGSAFSMRGIGSYG
+97 SGSAYSMRGIGSYG
-111 IGAAVV
+111 VGAAVV
-117 SSLVTNI
+117 GSIVTSI
-124 NGHSV
+124 NGHSSNTSV
-129 GTGQFVDLGMMDIER
+129 MNDMGFIDLER

-153 TINGRNS
+153 TLFGRNS
-160 VQGVINVITAR
+160 VGGVVNLITKRPTSELEGYFDVQLGNWNRENVVGAINVPFSDTIK
-171 PTDEFGGYVDV
+171 G
-182 ETGNFDMK
+182 
-190 RMTTALNLPINDN
+190 
-203 VKTRLAFMTNMRD
+203 RLAFSTNKMD
-216 GMVYNP
+216 GMVENGFNSP
-222 VTGNDFDDRN
+222 FALLNNQNTGEMMDDRN
-232 DMGLRFSLDWDISDT
+232 DASGRLSLDWDISDST
-247 TDFKLTYSGQKS
+247 ELKFTYFVQES

-268 SFCAQDPFFG
+268 TYCAQDPFFG

-784 LTGAVFGGGTTQLFK
+784 LTGAVFGTTQLFK

-817 GGFAPLAGSFC
+817 GGFAPLAGSVC

-918 ADDRQLGFL
+918 ADERQLQGL